1 MTRNPR
7 TKAALEAKITDLYIR
22 LMRRKTTKV
31 SRKVNLKKRLEF
43 FTSLLAEMNVEAVPT
58 TPDSQVD
65 TETQT
70 SEG

>member
-43 FTSLLAEMNVEAVPT
+43 FTSLLAEMNVEAAPT